1 MNEQKQSMESIEKAL
16 QDIAKAVEC
25 IEAVASIKITFTFKK
40 PKSSKAT
47 KESK

>member
-16 QDIAKAVEC
+16 QEIAKAVEC

-40 PKSSKAT
+40 PKSSKAS

>member
-1 MNEQKQSMESIEKAL
+1 MEKQNKSMQSIEKAL
-16 QDIAKAVEC
+16 QEIAKAVEC